1 MYFIFFP
8 FAASLYPFASRSA
21 DLFFYCAQVQK
32 AGGLLGVTSRGLLIL
47 ALLLVFILILLVI
60 IVVLAALWPRTK
72 AQEAPKVCDTPACL
86 RAAAQVRP
94 LSSSTAHHFT
104 CESNRAVQSISSFST
119 TWALCPS
126 SWLRQLHQRLLRPP
140 TFSLFF
146 SICFPPLLLLALLL
160 LLLSSINQVLRSRL
174 YIYEVIIQGL
184 AGLSISFLYLPF
196 RPSVLLL

>member
-94 LSSSTAHHFT
+94 LS
-104 CESNRAVQSISSFST
+104 
-119 TWALCPS
+119 L
-126 SWLRQLHQRLLRPP
+126 
-140 TFSLFF
+140 
-146 SICFPPLLLLALLL
+146 
-160 LLLSSINQVLRSRL
+160 IN
-174 YIYEVIIQGL
+174 
-184 AGLSISFLYLPF
+184 
-196 RPSVLLL
+196 RPSFHL